1 MFQDRRGVGVAA
13 EGGLDVTP
21 RSIMKLQDFLIV
33 RLQRRGVSTRAIG
46 KVIGVHQST
55 VVRRL
60 QTIPPRVKER
70 YAKLEIRGIL

>member
-1 MFQDRRGVGVAA
+1 MFQDKRGVGVAA

-33 RLQRRGVSTRAIG
+33 RLQRRGVSTRAIAR
-46 KVIGVHQST
+46 VINVNQST